1 MFTVLVSLVGAAL
14 SFFKT
19 QQNLAVENL
28 ALRHQIGI
36 LKRTLGK
43 RRVRFKPSDRR
54 LWVMLFRLWSGWQRA
69 LAIVQPATVI
79 RWHREGFRRFWTRKS
94 RRGDGRPALE
104 RELQTLIRKMSI
116 ANVTWR
122 APRIRNELAK
132 IGITVSRSTVA
143 KYMVRHRKPQCHLQP
158 QRSVDGATGRA
169 DLPGRDC
176 ATLPPQRPGRDL
188 WQVLSTACPQSRH
201 RRSADRREVALAKSI
216 RRTADRCTA
225 PFGRSL
231 ALLGP

>member
-1 MFTVLVSLVGAAL
+1 MFTVFVSLVGAAL
-14 SFFKT
+14 SYFKT

-54 LWVMLFRLWSGWQRA
+54 LWVMLFRLWSGWQQA

-104 RELQTLIRKMSI
+104 REFLALIRKMSI
-116 ANVTWR
+116 ANVTCG

-143 KYMVRHRKPQCHLQP
+143 KYMVRHREPPSPNWRTFLDNHVTSLVSLDFFVVP
-158 QRSVDGATGRA
+158 TATFR
-169 DLPGRDC
+169 
-176 ATLPPQRPGRDL
+176 
-188 WQVLSTACPQSRH
+188 VLFVLLILGH
-201 RRSADRREVALAKSI
+201 DRRRILHFNVTSSPSAAW
-216 RRTADRCTA
+216 TAQQVVQTFPEETA
-225 PFGRSL
+225 PRY
-231 ALLGP
+231 LL